1 MEENILN
8 DESKGFKAKLRKGI
22 LWTIRK
28 IFANFLKGILL
39 IFPTAATIFII
50 YKTFNVFDDFLGKVV
65 LKIFGYEFP
74 GTGILFT
81 FIIITLIGYFVSKI
95 ATTTIID
102 FIERFLSKIPIVRTI
117 YSSMKDFS
125 EAIIGEKKKFS
136 EPVLVKMGDS
146 GILKLGFVTQK
157 DLSQLKLHNHSA
169 VYFPYSYSFMGSLS
183 LVPNDRLIPAEIN
196 STELMKFILSA
207 GVTSLEEKE
216 DHKHGKQSVS
226 NNNDH

>member
-1 MEENILN
+1 MEENISDHTSNGLK
-8 DESKGFKAKLRKGI
+8 DKLRRAI
-22 LWTIRK
+22 YWVMRR

-50 YKTFNVFDDFLGKVV
+50 YKSFNVFDDFLGKVV
-65 LKIFGYEFP
+65 FKIFGYEFP
-74 GTGILFT
+74 GTGILISFT
-81 FIIITLIGYFVSKI
+81 IITLIGYIVSKI

-102 FIERFLSKIPIVRTI
+102 FIEKFLSKIPIVRTI

-146 GILKLGFVTQK
+146 GIIKLGFVTQK
-157 DLSQLKLHNHSA
+157 DLSQLKLQNHSA

-183 LVPNDRLIPAEIN
+183 IVPNDRLIPAEVN

-207 GVTSLEEKE
+207 GVTTLEEKD
-216 DHKHGKQSVS
+216 DHKHEKQSVR

>member
-1 MEENILN
+1 
-8 DESKGFKAKLRKGI
+8 
-22 LWTIRK
+22 
-28 IFANFLKGILL
+28 
-39 IFPTAATIFII
+39 
-50 YKTFNVFDDFLGKVV
+50 
-65 LKIFGYEFP
+65 
-74 GTGILFT
+74 
-81 FIIITLIGYFVSKI
+81 
-95 ATTTIID
+95 
-102 FIERFLSKIPIVRTI
+102 
-117 YSSMKDFS
+117 MKDFS